1 VYNQRSRTGIR
12 DLQSG
17 GFTLVELLVVIT
29 IIGILIALLLPA
41 VQAAREAAR
50 RMQCSNNLKQI
61 GLAANNFES
70 QYGALPAGVTFA
82 EKISTPPGYANREFS
97 MFLILQPFLEAGN
110 IVEQFNFAGRVYDA
124 DNVRVSQAEIP
135 AYLCPSDDGAGR
147 KWDKRFA
154 RSNYAACFGSEDL
167 LGPKWDG
174 TSLYSSPFLNNSDSG
189 LLETDG
195 PFRVQGRKTGRGLN
209 EIKDGTSQTV
219 MASEVLAGKADVYQ
233 GDGAG
238 QGGDIRGMWIM
249 IAMGSSSYTHWLT
262 PNSSAGDTL
271 AVNRSVNMPAEG
283 LPATG
288 QSGDE
293 VNGNNYAAARSR
305 HPGGVNAVFID
316 GHVEFFSDNIDRNT
330 WRGLSTISMQPW
342 EPVAPQ

>member
-1 VYNQRSRTGIR
+1 VHNDNPISRIR
-12 DLQSG
+12 TVKSD

-70 QYGALPAGVTFA
+70 QYGALPAGCTFA
-82 EKISTPPGYANREFS
+82 EKGHHREFS
-97 MFLILQPFLEAGN
+97 MFLILQPFIEAGN
-110 IVEQFNFAGRVYDA
+110 IMDRFDFNGRVYDA
-124 DNVRVSQAEIP
+124 INVPVSQAELP

-174 TSLYSSPFLNNSDSG
+174 TGLYSTTFVNNSDSG

-219 MASEVLAGKADVYQ
+219 MASELLAGKADVYQ

-262 PNSSAGDTL
+262 PNSSAGDAL
-271 AVNRSVNMPAEG
+271 AANRSVNMAAEG

-288 QSGDE
+288 QPGDE

-305 HPGGVNAVFID
+305 HPGGVNAVFVD
-316 GHVEFFSDNIDRNT
+316 GHVDFFTDNIDRDT

-342 EPVAPQ
+342 EPLASQ